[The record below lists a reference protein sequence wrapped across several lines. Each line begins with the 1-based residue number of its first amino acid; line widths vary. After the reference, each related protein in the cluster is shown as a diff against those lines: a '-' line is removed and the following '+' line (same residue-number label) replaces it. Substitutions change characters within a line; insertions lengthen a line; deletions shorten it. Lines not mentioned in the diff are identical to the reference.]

1 MIIEKFRF
9 LAEGETFKMDNKGEL
24 RKLLKIAVADR
35 EDIDIYNIIAL
46 KSNLWLFYPTRT
58 S

>member
-9 LAEGETFKMDNKGEL
+9 LAEGETFKMDNKGEI
-24 RKLLKIAVADR
+24 RKLLKIAVA